1 MGCRCGHSCFAAFA
15 VVVKA
20 RLGPIDDKELRSREA
35 ILVDIG
41 ILKRIKIVWVD
52 PKLWCFLGIFIFW

>member
-1 MGCRCGHSCFAAFA
+1 MAF

-35 ILVDIG
+35 TLVDIG
-41 ILKRIKIVWVD
+41 ILNRAKVVYVE

>member
-1 MGCRCGHSCFAAFA
+1 MGCRCGHSCFVAF

-35 ILVDIG
+35 TLVDIG
-41 ILKRIKIVWVD
+41 ILNRAKVVYVE